1 MLSFISITAKLN
13 VQFITKTQEV
23 IMFRFKSK
31 KMTLALS
38 VCIMSML
45 LSPVLTHAE
54 ATGTGSTA
62 ARQAADQKAALA
74 KKAAAQ
80 QKLAEEKQKA
90 AETPAVEEPKEKAAE

>member
-1 MLSFISITAKLN
+1 LASLLN
-13 VQFITKTQEV
+13 LTRNLITKIQEV

-38 VCIMSML
+38 VCVMSML
-45 LSPVLTHAE
+45 LSPALTYAE

-74 KKAAAQ
+74 KKAADR
-80 QKLAEEKQKA
+80 QKAEEEKQKA
-90 AETPAVEEPKEKAAE
+90 AKTQETEALGVEAPKQ